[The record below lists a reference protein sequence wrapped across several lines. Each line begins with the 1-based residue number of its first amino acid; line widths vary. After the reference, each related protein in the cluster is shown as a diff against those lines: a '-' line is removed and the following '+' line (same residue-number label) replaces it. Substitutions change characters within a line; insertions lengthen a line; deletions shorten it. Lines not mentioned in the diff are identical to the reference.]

1 MIGEKLTTNANARI
15 AIDIIIVVAIIFV
28 LYKLMKVF
36 SGVTNIAEEIVTNP
50 ATAGAENVGTQA
62 GNALS
67 TLATK
72 GIKPTKTTAEMQSIA
87 NTIFNAGRVF
97 NIGGIDTKPDVIYR
111 ELTKM
116 QNDADVLLLIKLFG
130 SQQRYTFGV
139 PSTNPM
145 DLFTF
150 VKDVLGTNTPDNSPL
165 TYVDLIN
172 KNWSRKSTPIKARL

>member
-1 MIGEKLTTNANARI
+1 MTSLNMSSDKTKL
-15 AIDIIIVVAIIFV
+15 AIDIIIIVAIIFV
-28 LYKLMKVF
+28 LYKLMGLF
-36 SGVTNIAEEIVTNP
+36 SGVTNVAEEIVTNP
-50 ATAGAENVGTQA
+50 ASEGAENVGAQA
-62 GNALS
+62 TTALQ

-87 NTIFNAGRVF
+87 NTIFNAGRVY
-97 NIGGIDTKPDVIYR
+97 NIGGIDTEPAVIYR

-116 QNDADVLLLIKLFG
+116 QNDADVLLLVKLFG
-130 SQQRYTFGV
+130 SKKRYTFGL

-150 VKDVLGTNTPDNSPL
+150 VKDVLGTDNPDNTTL
-165 TYVDLIN
+165 TYVELIN